1 MRNRIGKTV
10 GLAAGLAGG
19 FCLGLVLGIAGTAVS
34 QTVSDYADSGE
45 LPPGYDSQGGLGGSD
60 GLEVHGRGTH
70 EGGVHGRVS
79 ESPRLGEEVPRD
91 PIGTADPMPRKP
103 FKLPDGSIPESD
115 YDDVVSQTEVFGAE
129 AGTAIRFTRPS
140 VTRES
145 GSSAAD
151 GPRTITGLF
160 SVRNKYRRTFDI
172 DGRAGV
178 YVAPR
183 EENLYRL
190 DKQQVKITL
199 DEKGEIVKI
208 EPEISVD

>member
-1 MRNRIGKTV
+1 MNNRIAK
-10 GLAAGLAGG
+10 LARVVAGVAGG
-19 FCLGLVLGIAGTAVS
+19 IFLGLFLPPAGTAVS
-34 QTVSDYADSGE
+34 QAVSDYADSGE
-45 LPPGYDSQGGLGGSD
+45 LPPGYDPRTGLGGSD
-60 GLEVHGRGTH
+60 GLEVHGRGTD
-70 EGGVHGRVS
+70 EGGVHGRIAD
-79 ESPRLGEEVPRD
+79 SPRLGEEAPRD
-91 PIGTADPMPRKP
+91 PIGTAEPMPRKP

-129 AGTAIRFTRPS
+129 AGTPIRFSRPPAG
-140 VTRES
+140 RNLD
-145 GSSAAD
+145 SSSAD

-190 DKQQVKITL
+190 DKQQVTITL

-208 EPEISVD
+208 DPQIPVD

>member
-1 MRNRIGKTV
+1 MKNRIAKTARLSGV
-10 GLAAGLAGG
+10 AGG
-19 FCLGLVLGIAGTAVS
+19 LFLGLILIGPGAAVS
-34 QTVSDYADSGE
+34 QAVSDYADSGE
-45 LPPGYDSQGGLGGSD
+45 LPPGYDAQAD
-60 GLEVHGRGTH
+60 LEVHGRGTH

-91 PIGTADPMPRKP
+91 PIGTAEPMPRTP

-115 YDDVVSQTEVFGAE
+115 YDDVVSPMEVFGAE
-129 AGTAIRFTRPS
+129 AGTAIRFDRPPAS
-140 VTRES
+140 RES

-151 GPRTITGLF
+151 GPRTVTGLF

-190 DKQQVKITL
+190 DKQQVTITL
-199 DEKGEIVKI
+199 DEKGDILKI
-208 EPEISVD
+208 EPEIPVD